1 MPSLW
6 RVFTL
11 TAIVGLS
18 DLTNKNTE
26 YPAKFA
32 LEINNKE
39 FLSIQYLGHTLK
51 NYLFEVEYNGVS
63 CWQFYVQTS

>member
-51 NYLFEVEYNGVS
+51 NYLFEVEYIGVS